1 MILVTG
7 ASGLLGASLLSR
19 AQQTARKA
27 AGTSRT
33 NEVRVSGIHVQP
45 LELTDPSATRQFI
58 FERHPSTIIHCAA
71 ATDVDWCEDHPD
83 EAHEINTTA
92 SEYLAR
98 LAEEIGA
105 CFVQVS
111 TDSVFDGEKGNYSET
126 NVPRP
131 LNVYAKTKLSAE
143 KAVLAAHS
151 SPLLVRVNFY
161 GSSELKKRKLAAWV
175 LAQLRAG
182 RRVQGFTDVFF
193 CPMFAKDLADTIF
206 DLLDAKLAG
215 IHHVVGSEKIS
226 KYEFAVRLATTFQF
240 DPELVEPSE
249 LRNAGLRAARPRD
262 LSLSSAKV
270 SLALGRKMPDVDA
283 GLKKFLMFSNPRYGE
298 PEAELCSEGGK

>member
-1 MILVTG
+1 
-7 ASGLLGASLLSR
+7 
-19 AQQTARKA
+19 
-27 AGTSRT
+27 
-33 NEVRVSGIHVQP
+33 
-45 LELTDPSATRQFI
+45 
-58 FERHPSTIIHCAA
+58 
-71 ATDVDWCEDHPD
+71 
-83 EAHEINTTA
+83 
-92 SEYLAR
+92 
-98 LAEEIGA
+98 
-105 CFVQVS
+105 
-111 TDSVFDGEKGNYSET
+111 
-126 NVPRP
+126 
-131 LNVYAKTKLSAE
+131 
-143 KAVLAAHS
+143 
-151 SPLLVRVNFY
+151 
-161 GSSELKKRKLAAWV
+161 
-175 LAQLRAG
+175 
-182 RRVQGFTDVFF
+182 
-193 CPMFAKDLADTIF
+193 LADTIF